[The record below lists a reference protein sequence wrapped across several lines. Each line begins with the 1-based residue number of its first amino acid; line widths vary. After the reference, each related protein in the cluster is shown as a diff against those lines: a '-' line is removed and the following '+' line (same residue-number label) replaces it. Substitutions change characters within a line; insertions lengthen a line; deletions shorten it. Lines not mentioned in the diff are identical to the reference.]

1 MELEGE
7 SMGWQIATIIRGI
20 GAMIGSS
27 EDKRFALGIVITL
40 LWIVIGVGLLL
51 YRVADVSQLRL
62 NEWSDILAGY
72 FAPVAFLWLVL
83 GYRQQGEELKT
94 NTQAL
99 LAQRDEQERSVKIA
113 AYTAL
118 MQHEEREMVL
128 FDSLGSGYKKAALN
142 ARIRASA
149 YAEKLKQL
157 VEG

>member
-1 MELEGE
+1 MAFSVLCPNVN
-7 SMGWQIATIIRGI
+7 SQAAYWV
-20 GAMIGSS
+20 S
-27 EDKRFALGIVITL
+27 
-40 LWIVIGVGLLL
+40 
-51 YRVADVSQLRL
+51 DVSQLRL

-72 FAPVAFLWLVL
+72 CAPVAFLWLVL

-142 ARIRASA
+142 SRSRANE
-149 YAEKLKQL
+149 YAEKLKRL

>member
-1 MELEGE
+1 MK
-7 SMGWQIATIIRGI
+7 WNR
-20 GAMIGSS
+20 IGSGVDAMLEHF
-27 EDKRFALGIVITL
+27 EDKRFVLGIVITF
-40 LWIVIGVGLLL
+40 LWIVTGLVLLL
-51 YRVADVSQLRL
+51 YRFSDIARFRL

-118 MQHEEREMVL
+118 MQHEEQEMVL
-128 FDSLGSGYKKAALN
+128 FDSLGGGYKKAALN
-142 ARIRASA
+142 ARIRANT

-157 VEG
+157 VG

>member
-1 MELEGE
+1 MKWNRIVSGVDAMLEHF
-7 SMGWQIATIIRGI
+7 
-20 GAMIGSS
+20 
-27 EDKRFALGIVITL
+27 EDKRFVLGIVMTFF
-40 LWIVIGVGLLL
+40 WIVTGLALLL
-51 YRVADVSQLRL
+51 YRFSDIARFRL
-62 NEWSDILAGY
+62 DEWSNILAGY
-72 FAPVAFLWLVL
+72 CAPVAFLWLVL

-142 ARIRASA
+142 ARNRAND
-149 YAEKLKQL
+149 YAEKLKRL
-157 VEG
+157 VEE

>member
-1 MELEGE
+1 
-7 SMGWQIATIIRGI
+7 MGTLLKNA
-20 GAMIGSS
+20 
-27 EDKRFALGIVITL
+27 EDKRFLLGIVITL
-40 LWIVIGVGLLL
+40 LWIATGGGLLL
-51 YRVADVSQLRL
+51 YRFSDIARLRL
-62 NEWSDILAGY
+62 DEWSNILAGY

-99 LAQRDEQERSVKIA
+99 LAQRDEQERSVRIA

-142 ARIRASA
+142 ARNRAND
-149 YAEKLKQL
+149 YAGKLKQL
-157 VEG
+157 VER

>member
-1 MELEGE
+1 MTWKEK
-7 SMGWQIATIIRGI
+7 R
-20 GAMIGSS
+20 IGSS
-27 EDKRFALGIVITL
+27 MGTLLKNAEDKRFLLGIVITL
-40 LWIVIGVGLLL
+40 LWIATGGGLLL
-51 YRVADVSQLRL
+51 YRFPDIARFRL
-62 NEWSDILAGY
+62 DEWSNILAGY
-72 FAPVAFLWLVL
+72 CAPVAFLWLVL

-142 ARIRASA
+142 ARNRAND
-149 YAEKLKQL
+149 YAEKLKRL
-157 VEG
+157 VEE